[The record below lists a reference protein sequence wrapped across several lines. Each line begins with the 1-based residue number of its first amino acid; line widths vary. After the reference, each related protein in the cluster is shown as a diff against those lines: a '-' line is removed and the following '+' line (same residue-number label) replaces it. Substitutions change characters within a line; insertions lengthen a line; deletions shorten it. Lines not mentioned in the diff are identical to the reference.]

1 MGGGMPGGTKSGG
14 MPGMMGAG
22 PPSGG
27 PGGMGGGMGMGSR
40 ASPFGGGQR
49 EGQEAA
55 ATCMTQVQ
63 RLARAVGM
71 YDVDYDDHLPLA
83 QRWSDGTYPYLL
95 QRTLYCCPARPDV
108 PGYAFNRSLAGTRV
122 RDARNTSTLVML
134 FDSSMG
140 KPNAADT
147 GQSLCRPPRHAGANS
162 IGYLDGHA
170 ILSGAPN
177 RAAFRWR

>member
-1 MGGGMPGGTKSGG
+1 
-14 MPGMMGAG
+14 
-22 PPSGG
+22 
-27 PGGMGGGMGMGSR
+27 MGGGMGMGSGPS
-40 ASPFGGGQR
+40 AFGGGQR
-49 EGQEAA
+49 EGQEVA
-55 ATCMTQVQ
+55 ATCMGQVQ
-63 RLARAVGM
+63 RLARAIAM

-83 QRWSDGTYPYLL
+83 RRWSDRTYPYLL
-95 QRTLYCCPARPDV
+95 QESLYRCPARPDT
-108 PGYAFNRSLAGTRV
+108 PGYAFNGNLAGARI
-122 RDARNTSTLVML
+122 RDAHDTSTLVML

-147 GQSLCRPPRHAGANS
+147 GESLCMPPRHAGANS